1 MKNEVEKNL
10 KFEEALHRLEE
21 IVNQLEDGVDE
32 LDKIVTLF
40 EEGTQMVE
48 YCQKKL
54 IQVETKIEILSQKLS
69 QEPKDE
75 VKND

>member
-1 MKNEVEKNL
+1 MKSNDDKNL

-32 LDKIVTLF
+32 LDKIVSLF

-54 IQVETKIEILSQKLS
+54 IQVETKIEILSLKLS
-69 QEPKDE
+69 HEPKNE
-75 VKND
+75 ETE